1 MYISIGLGNHTR
13 GTKYPVK
20 FYAIGLDGK
29 DYINKKQWI
38 MKRFST
44 LYYDLE
50 QPLNRVGYVISL
62 NLISTLVNFRKKV
75 QFAKITRC
83 TRCTVNLKTY
93 LYTGVCNVDSV
104 EFRARTLIQS
114 TTQLYIV
121 KHTRYQ
127 VNPLTCPDYEG
138 TIGL

>member
-1 MYISIGLGNHTR
+1 MYISIGLTNHTH
-13 GTKYPVK
+13 GTKYPVQ

-62 NLISTLVNFRKKV
+62 NLISVLVNFRKKY
-75 QFAKITRC
+75 
-83 TRCTVNLKTY
+83 NLPK
-93 LYTGVCNVDSV
+93 
-104 EFRARTLIQS
+104 
-114 TTQLYIV
+114 
-121 KHTRYQ
+121 
-127 VNPLTCPDYEG
+127 
-138 TIGL
+138 